1 MPSPLPQSTSAFPA
15 PAAGDDNR
23 AMNAPLHAA
32 LPPLDPAPLAAPFD
46 PAPFVARRRRLLERM
61 AATGGGVA
69 VVPTA
74 PEKLRNRDTHYP
86 YRADSYF
93 WYLTGFGEPEAV
105 LVLVADPAHPEGGR
119 SLLFCREKNEER
131 EIWDGYRHGPAAAQ
145 GAFAVDEAHPIGELD
160 AQLPDLLGDQP
171 ALWHTL
177 GVDNYWDERLAAA
190 INTVR
195 TRSRAGI
202 RAPGEIRDLRQ
213 VLDALRL
220 VKDASELALMQ
231 RAADIASLAHRR
243 AMARTRPGLA
253 EFQIEA
259 ELFHDFRLRGAD
271 GHSYPPIV
279 AGGKNACVLH
289 YVENNAVLKD
299 GDLLLIDAGCE
310 VAGYASDI
318 TRTYPV
324 NGRFSPTQKDVYEIV
339 LAAQLAAI
347 DTIKPG
353 ATFQDPHAA
362 ALRVL
367 TQGLVDLKLLSG
379 DIDGL
384 IESEAYKPWYM
395 HRTGHWLGLDVHDAG
410 DYKRPVEGGGSDWM
424 PLEPG
429 MVLTVEPGLYIRPA
443 DKVPEALWNIGI
455 RIEDDVAVTAAG
467 CHVLTSPP
475 KTVAEIEEVMAHG

>member
-1 MPSPLPQSTSAFPA
+1 M
-15 PAAGDDNR
+15 
-23 AMNAPLHAA
+23 
-32 LPPLDPAPLAAPFD
+32 
-46 PAPFVARRRRLLERM
+46 
-61 AATGGGVA
+61 
-69 VVPTA
+69 
-74 PEKLRNRDTHYP
+74 
-86 YRADSYF
+86 
-93 WYLTGFGEPEAV
+93 
-105 LVLVADPAHPEGGR
+105 
-119 SLLFCREKNEER
+119 
-131 EIWDGYRHGPAAAQ
+131 AAAQ
-145 GAFAVDEAHPIGELD
+145 AAFAVDEAHPIGELD
-160 AQLPDLLGDQP
+160 AQLPRLLGDQP
-171 ALWHTL
+171 ALWHTI
-177 GVDNYWDERLAAA
+177 GVDGYWDERLAAA
-190 INTVR
+190 INAVR
-195 TRSRAGI
+195 ALSRAGI

-213 VLDALRL
+213 VLDGLRL
-220 VKDASELALMQ
+220 VKDASELSLMQ

-253 EFQIEA
+253 EYQIEA

-279 AGGKNACVLH
+279 AGGKNTCVLH
-289 YVENNAVLKD
+289 YVENNAILKD

-324 NGRFSPTQKDVYEIV
+324 NGRFSAAQKDVYEIV
-339 LAAQLAAI
+339 LASQLAAI
-347 DTIKPG
+347 DVITPG

-362 ALRVL
+362 ALRGL

-410 DYKRPVEGGGSDWM
+410 DYKRPGEGGSSDWM

-455 RIEDDVAVTAAG
+455 RIEDDVAVTATG